1 METATIKVEGMT
13 CGSCVNSVSKAL
25 KRVPG
30 VDDVQVDLASGTA
43 TVTGEQAARSVPALL
58 AALSDA
64 GYEASTSPEQGS
76 AAARGQASCHSPA
89 AGAHKGHGGGC
100 CCG

>member
-30 VDDVQVDLASGTA
+30 VDDVQVDLANGTA
-43 TVTGEQAARSVPALL
+43 KITGEQAARNMPALL
-58 AALSDA
+58 AALSEA
-64 GYEASTSPEQGS
+64 GYEASSSPVQG
-76 AAARGQASCHSPA
+76 AATTPAKASCHSPA